1 MKLLQESG
9 KTSTCDFS
17 SIRDMQD
24 ETMHTHLICTVK
36 REASLKALFM
46 VKDDELTFQKAVELA
61 QEIEE
66 VTKVIRKPI
75 TLQRT
80 ADS

>member
-1 MKLLQESG
+1 
-9 KTSTCDFS
+9 
-17 SIRDMQD
+17 
-24 ETMHTHLICTVK
+24 MHTHFICTVTVK
-36 REASLKALFM
+36 REASLKALFK

-66 VTKVIRKPI
+66 AVI